1 MESVTGRQAAYARD
15 QASARLASADELR
28 DLGLRGP
35 AAVLA
40 FRHVVYD
47 TEDMPLEFA
56 EAVYPPG
63 QWTAEQEYPIES

>member
-1 MESVTGRQAAYARD
+1 VESVTGRQAAYARD

-35 AAVLA
+35 AAVLV

-63 QWTAEQEYPIES
+63 HWTAEQEYPIES